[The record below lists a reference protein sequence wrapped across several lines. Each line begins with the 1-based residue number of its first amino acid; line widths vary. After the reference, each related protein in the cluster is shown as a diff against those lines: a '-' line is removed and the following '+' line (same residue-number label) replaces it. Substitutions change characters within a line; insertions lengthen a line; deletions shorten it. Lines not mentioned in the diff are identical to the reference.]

1 MESITIIGRR
11 WFNKSCGNTYNT
23 VAIYTDSDYLA
34 KTAIQYGYGSHYTE
48 IAFQKLIE
56 LGVITD
62 RETYS
67 NGNKEA
73 LWVYC
78 ERKGIKLIDQCLDVN
93 RKKDL

>member
-1 MESITIIGRR
+1 MKDITITGRR
-11 WFNKSCGNTYNT
+11 WFQKTYGNTYNT
-23 VAIYTDSDYLA
+23 ACINVDGEFIT
-34 KTAIQYGYGSHYTE
+34 KTAIQYGYGNHYTE

-56 LGVITD
+56 LGLVDD

-78 ERKGIKLIDQCLDVN
+78 ERKGIKLIDQCLDVS

>member
-11 WFNKSCGNTYNT
+11 WFQKTYGNTYNT
-23 VAIYTDSDYLA
+23 VEIYVDGDYIA
-34 KTAIQYGYGSHYTE
+34 KTEREYGYGGHYRD
-48 IAFQKLIE
+48 IAFDKLIS

-78 ERKGIKLIDQCLDVN
+78 DRKGIKLIDQCLDVS